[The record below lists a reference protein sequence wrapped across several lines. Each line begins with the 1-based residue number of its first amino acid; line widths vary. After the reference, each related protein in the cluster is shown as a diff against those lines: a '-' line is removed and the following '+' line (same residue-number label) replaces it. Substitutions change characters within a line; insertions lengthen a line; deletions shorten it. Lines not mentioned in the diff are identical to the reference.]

1 MKAEHQKPAGKIQPL
16 PIPVWKWDKITMD
29 FVTGLPRTRRQHD
42 AIWVIVDRLTKSV
55 HFLPVSNDDP
65 LDKLAQLYVE
75 EIVRLHGV
83 PISIVSDRDPRF
95 TSRFWSSL
103 QHAMGTRLHF
113 STAFH
118 PQTDG
123 QSERTIQ
130 TLEDMLRTCVIEFK
144 GSWDTHLSL
153 MEFAHNNSYQSSIG
167 MAPFE
172 ALYSRK
178 CRTPVCWDE
187 IGERRLIGLELV
199 QITLDK
205 IQMVRDRLK
214 IAKDSDKCRRDL
226 QFKVDD
232 RVFLKVSPWKGV
244 FRFGRRGK
252 LRPIY
257 IGPYEIIA
265 RVGPVAYRLDLPLEL
280 SKVHNVFHVSMLR
293 KYIPDP
299 SHVLRDQ
306 PVELKD
312 NLTYKEQ
319 LMQIVDCREQILR
332 NKVIALV
339 KVLWGNH
346 GIKEATCESEAQT
359 RSQYPQLFSD

>member
-1 MKAEHQKPAGKIQPL
+1 
-16 PIPVWKWDKITMD
+16 MD
-29 FVTGLPRTRRQHD
+29 FVIGLPRTQRQQD
-42 AIWVIVDRLTKSV
+42 AIWVIVDRLTKSP

-83 PISIVSDRDPRF
+83 PISIVSNRDPRF

-103 QHAMGTRLHF
+103 QDAMGTRLHF
-113 STAFH
+113 STVFH
-118 PQTDG
+118 PHTDS

-130 TLEDMLRTCVIEFK
+130 TLEDMLRACVIEFK

-153 MEFAHNNSYQSSIG
+153 MEFTYNNSYQSSIG

-187 IGERRLIGLELV
+187 VGERRLIGPELV
-199 QITLDK
+199 HISLDK
-205 IQMVRDRLK
+205 IQIVRDRLK
-214 IAKDSDKCRRDL
+214 SRDRQKSYADKRCRDL
-226 QFKVDD
+226 QFKVGDK
-232 RVFLKVSPWKGV
+232 VFLKVSPWKGV
-244 FRFGRRGK
+244 LIFRRRGK
-252 LRPIY
+252 LRLRY
-257 IGPYEIIA
+257 IPYEIIA
-265 RVGPVAYRLDLPLEL
+265 IVGPVAYRLDLPPEL

-306 PVELKD
+306 PVQLKE
-312 NLTYKEQ
+312 NLTYEET
-319 LMQIVDCREQILR
+319 LMQIVDHKEQVLR
-332 NKVIALV
+332 SKVIHLV
-339 KVLWGNH
+339 KVLWKNNER
-346 GIKEATCESEAQT
+346 EAATWEPEAQM
-359 RSQYPQLFSD
+359 RRQYPQLFSE